1 VAVTV
6 RGYDDEGHGVP
17 VAGATVS
24 AGAVS
29 GVTAADG
36 AVRLALPAG
45 RHRLVAEK
53 DGLVR
58 SFAERITVP

>member
-1 VAVTV
+1 
-6 RGYDDEGHGVP
+6 
-17 VAGATVS
+17 VS